1 MVAEAGGPPV
11 TLVAFCLIN
20 LVASSAWLGLRDLPS
35 NNKPLTLLN
44 LHGLIVVESIFCLLS
59 IAIAKLV

>member
-1 MVAEAGGPPV
+1 M